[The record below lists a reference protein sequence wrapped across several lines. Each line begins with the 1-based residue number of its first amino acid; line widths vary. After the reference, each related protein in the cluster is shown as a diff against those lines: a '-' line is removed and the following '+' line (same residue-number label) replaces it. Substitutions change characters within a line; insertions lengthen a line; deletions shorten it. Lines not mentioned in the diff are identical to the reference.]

1 MEYGLIPKI
10 DQYSDNK
17 ALEMQKI
24 QSSNSS
30 SEIKDKDQLKQIQQE
45 AIIKAKEASDVKEV
59 KNEVKAPKE
68 KYEVTLSNTNFGFND
83 TSKDFYVKVTRGS
96 AENQYPT
103 EDMMRL
109 KAYMLSL
116 QEDITASW
124 NQVGFYILL
133 DCYFWV

>member
-24 QSSNSS
+24 HSSNSS

-45 AIIKAKEASDVKEV
+45 AIVKAKEASDVKEA
-59 KNEVKAPKE
+59 KNDVPVTKE
-68 KYEVTLSNTNFGFND
+68 KYEITLSNTNFGFND

-116 QEDITASW
+116 QEDVTAS
-124 NQVGFYILL
+124 
-133 DCYFWV
+133 

>member
-30 SEIKDKDQLKQIQQE
+30 SEIKNKDQLKQIQQE
-45 AIIKAKEASDVKEV
+45 AIVKAKETSDIKEV
-59 KNEVKAPKE
+59 RNDFQTPIG
-68 KYEVTLSNTNFGFND
+68 KYEVTLANTNFGFND
-83 TSKDFYVKVTRGS
+83 TSRDFYVKVTRGN

-109 KAYMLSL
+109 KAYILSL
-116 QEDITASW
+116 QGDVTAS
-124 NQVGFYILL
+124 
-133 DCYFWV
+133 

>member
-45 AIIKAKEASDVKEV
+45 AIVKAKETSDVKEV
-59 KNEVKAPKE
+59 KNEVQTSNDKF
-68 KYEVTLSNTNFGFND
+68 EVTLSNTNFGFND
-83 TSKDFYVKVTRGS
+83 KSRDFYVKVTRGN

-103 EDMMRL
+103 EDMMRI

-116 QEDITASW
+116 QEDITAS
-124 NQVGFYILL
+124 
-133 DCYFWV
+133 

>member
-17 ALEMQKI
+17 ALEIQKI

-45 AIIKAKEASDVKEV
+45 AIVKAKEASNVKEA
-59 KNEVKAPKE
+59 KNDVQAPKE

-83 TSKDFYVKVTRGS
+83 TSRDFFVKVTRGS
-96 AENQYPT
+96 TENQYPT
-103 EDMMRL
+103 EDMMRI

-116 QEDITASW
+116 QDDVTAS
-124 NQVGFYILL
+124 
-133 DCYFWV
+133 